1 MKQNLKLLIAFLC
14 GAIFFSGISYAANT
28 LTATVVDLKILVNGQ
43 EKVLS
48 EKPVVINNRTYLP
61 VRDIGTITGYEVA
74 YEQGVISL
82 NSSRSNT
89 ENQSKTDD
97 QSNSTSD
104 KPRFEFKKLPIT
116 VTKGDISVTVNSISR
131 GEYSTTDFSVTIV
144 NNTGEDLS
152 VNYTS
157 FVLGANYDV
166 PGKKY
171 TTHGTISGETEF
183 SKPVKAG
190 STVTGTI
197 RKGVVDE
204 DTENV
209 IFHLQVGVEYFSFYI
224 DTKGI
229 L

>member
-74 YEQGVISL
+74 YEKGVVSL
-82 NSSRSNT
+82 NNTNSISENSN
-89 ENQSKTDD
+89 EDQNQS
-97 QSNSTSD
+97 S
-104 KPRFEFKKLPIT
+104 FEFQKLPIT
-116 VTKGDISVTVNSISR
+116 ISKNGITVTVNSVSL
-131 GEYSTTDFSVTIV
+131 GENSTDFNITVE
-144 NNTGEDLS
+144 NNSDKDIE
-152 VNYTS
+152 VNYRST
-157 FVLGANYDV
+157 VLGANYKV
-166 PGKKY
+166 SGKQY
-171 TTHGTISGETEF
+171 QTFGTISGENEF

-190 STVTGTI
+190 STVTGII
-197 RKGVVDE
+197 RKGKVE
-204 DTENV
+204 DGTENLL
-209 IFHLQVGVEYFSFYI
+209 FHLLINGEGFSFYI